1 MKIILKKDVK
11 VLGFKNDFLNVKPG
25 FAINYLIPKGIA
37 LIATPGI
44 IKEHREIL
52 KQRSKKEEFLLK
64 KAKEIAYKIKRI
76 YVSLQVKKFYGS
88 IVNRDLA
95 KFFKKRGFPIEK
107 ESIKIMVNNKIKTAG
122 KYKAIVRLHREVEV
136 KISFNVY
143 EKNQ

>member
-11 VLGFKNDFLNVKPG
+11 TLGFKNDLLLNVKPG
-25 FAINYLIPKGIA
+25 FARNYLLPNGVA

-76 YVSLQVKKFYGS
+76 YVSLLVKKALE
-88 IVNRDLA
+88 NRDLA
-95 KFFKKRGFPIEK
+95 KFFKKIGFPIE
-107 ESIKIMVNNKIKTAG
+107 EEFVKIMGKIKTAG
-122 KYKAIVRLHREVEV
+122 KYKAIVRFHRKVEV

>member
-11 VLGFKNDFLNVKPG
+11 ILGFKNDLFNVKPG
-25 FAINYLIPKGIA
+25 FARNYLIPKGLA
-37 LIATPGI
+37 LIATTGI

-76 YVSLQVKKFYGS
+76 YVSLLVKKALE
-88 IVNRDLA
+88 NRDLA
-95 KFFKKRGFPIEK
+95 KFFQKRGFPIEN
-107 ESIKIMVNNKIKTAG
+107 ESIKIMGNNKIKTAG
-122 KYKAIVRLHREVEV
+122 KYKAIVRLHRKVEV

>member
-11 VLGFKNDFLNVKPG
+11 VLVFKNDLLNVKPG
-25 FAINYLIPKGIA
+25 FAVNSV
-37 LIATPGI
+37 IATPGI

-88 IVNRDLA
+88 IGNRDLA
-95 KFFKKRGFPIEK
+95 KFFQKRGFPIEK
-107 ESIKIMVNNKIKTAG
+107 ESIKIMGNNKIKTAG

-136 KISFNVY
+136 QISFNVY
-143 EKNQ
+143 LSHEKNQ